1 MPNVIID
8 TREATAVPDIV
19 DKLNNL
25 TDIEVKYMDAGD
37 YFFPATNVG
46 IERKTVNDFY
56 QSLVDKRLWEQLSKI
71 SEAYDKPVL
80 LIERSF
86 DPLTN
91 YDYLYGALPSI
102 IYSWTK
108 VKVHTTNSREE
119 TIKWLL
125 RTAVYAGPSGNYF
138 IPKLIKKQD
147 TPKEIRKFMLMCVEG
162 IGSVSA
168 DRILEIYPTLNA
180 ITKVDLEEL
189 LISVKKVSKPALKLL
204 FESIHGTP

>member
-91 YDYLYGALPSI
+91 NDYLYGALPSI

-204 FESIHGTP
+204 FESIHG